1 MAMRADWLYLQSCS
15 PESGLNIE
23 KVDTLDTTKEFSM
36 GRIVISAY
44 QPKPGKLEALRALM
58 KAHLPTLRSQNL
70 VTERDPIV
78 MESAEG
84 TIIEVF
90 EWKSREA
97 IDSAHSN
104 PEVLKMWEAYAEI
117 CDFVPISNIDE
128 SNEVFSEFTPLL

>member
-1 MAMRADWLYLQSCS
+1 
-15 PESGLNIE
+15 
-23 KVDTLDTTKEFSM
+23 M

-44 QPKPGKLEALRALM
+44 QPKPGKLEELRALM
-58 KAHLPTLRSQNL
+58 KGHLPTLRSQDL